1 MIATRLEFEMP
12 SVIRWMNERP
22 NLNKGEVSTHSL
34 TRSIVSARFGLN
46 VKELLGRMGQSAEE
60 EEDGGGDNDG
70 MRQVTH
76 FW

>member
-1 MIATRLEFEMP
+1 MP
-12 SVIRWMNERP
+12 SASVIRWMNERP